1 MTVRNEEQRYLKK
14 VLESARLY
22 IDDAVIIDDASTDNT
37 VLLCESV
44 LREIPHRIIRN
55 EESKFHNEWEL
66 RRQQW
71 DETVKNNPDWILFL
85 DADEMFE
92 NSFAYGVK
100 TLTQTPDCYLF
111 SFRLYDFWD
120 DDHYRDDDLWRAH
133 HYYRPFMLR
142 YKSDFAYEFAQTS
155 QHCGRMPYNVFQ
167 LPNLISEFRVK
178 HFGWAKRED
187 RIIKFNRYMLLDP
200 NGENG
205 SMAQYLSINDENP
218 NLIKWEE

>member
-1 MTVRNEEQRYLKK
+1 MTVRNEEHRYLRR
-14 VLESARLY
+14 VLESACLY

-37 VLLCESV
+37 ALLCESV
-44 LREIPHRIIRN
+44 LRGIPHTIIRN
-55 EESKFHNEWEL
+55 EESKFCNEWEL

-92 NSFAYGVK
+92 NGFAGGVK
-100 TLTQTPDCYLF
+100 ALTDTPDCYLY

-120 DDHYRDDDLWRAH
+120 MNRYRDDELWRAH

-142 YKSDFAYEFAQTS
+142 YKSDFEYLFAERS

-167 LPNLISEFRVK
+167 LPNRLSEFRVK
-178 HFGWAKRED
+178 HFGWAKEED

-205 SMAQYLSINDENP
+205 SMAQYLSINDANP
-218 NLIKWEE
+218 NLVEWIE